1 MKKSEKIVK
10 LDKKVK
16 KDKIVKENKKVKKEK
31 IIKSNADDLKN
42 KNVQIANDDLI
53 IAKDHNEIKSNQNE
67 IKLNQNEIK
76 SNQNEENLKPNESN
90 SPEINYKDEKKHK
103 TKRLFFGLGKEFWR
117 ISWPT
122 NKKILN
128 DFITTVI
135 VMIFFTLIFYGVGVL
150 IGSFIK

>member
-67 IKLNQNEIK
+67 IKL
-76 SNQNEENLKPNESN
+76 NQNEENLKPNESN

>member
-67 IKLNQNEIK
+67 MKL
-76 SNQNEENLKPNESN
+76 NQNEENLKPNESN

>member
-31 IIKSNADDLKN
+31 IVKSNADDLKN

-67 IKLNQNEIK
+67 IKL
-76 SNQNEENLKPNESN
+76 NQNEENLKPNESN

>member
-10 LDKKVK
+10 LDKKVKKDKIVKENKKVK

-53 IAKDHNEIKSNQNE
+53 IAKDHNEIK
-67 IKLNQNEIK
+67 L
-76 SNQNEENLKPNESN
+76 NQNEENLKPNESN

>member
-1 MKKSEKIVK
+1 MKKSVKIVK

-67 IKLNQNEIK
+67 MKL
-76 SNQNEENLKPNESN
+76 NQNEENLKPNESN